1 MITGTVLSRC
11 EGAPVPWGTLTASN
25 FGGRS
30 TGSVPRAISIQ
41 VLNLDGTLAAQT
53 PINATFTNPA
63 LTTFSFTIQRYV
75 ALDGRIPQDFA
86 NYTSGLVS
94 GDYLL
99 RAYVTSYV
107 QLAEVRVHVLNTTT
121 DAQVEIP
128 LVRTGQFFVTVHFKD
143 SNSTIVDEAT
153 TVSGTLTV
161 SAYHQEGILRAQN
174 STFVPAG
181 SNTTSVALLG
191 FSRTRTFGAG
201 ALLPQSGG
209 LLPGTYH
216 ITARFTAAQLF
227 FGGSGQDLYFQ
238 LNDVQATIGLA
249 CNANVSLSFPIYLA
263 GGILLTIYPVTYQTP
278 PVFEN
283 YWGYPNSTVRVTIE
297 SSLGQVYSGSTI
309 QPNLNPTNNMP
320 IRFGAGSRFLNFSYI
335 GLWPGTYVIFVQTL
349 GYTQEQLVNVGVRL
363 GATSDVA
370 VYMIKTPVIELTVGY
385 RHENI
390 LTSLNSTL
398 PFAQPIND
406 IDATPTRIEVFDD
419 RGNFVAANATY
430 IRNGNQTAHFILA
443 GFSDNYFGDPP
454 AHLFRI
460 LRHDRWPNSNSG
472 WTDPV
477 PMESFASNFY
487 N

>member
-1 MITGTVLSRC
+1 M
-11 EGAPVPWGTLTASN
+11 
-25 FGGRS
+25 
-30 TGSVPRAISIQ
+30 
-41 VLNLDGTLAAQT
+41 
-53 PINATFTNPA
+53 
-63 LTTFSFTIQRYV
+63 
-75 ALDGRIPQDFA
+75 
-86 NYTSGLVS
+86 
-94 GDYLL
+94 
-99 RAYVTSYV
+99 
-107 QLAEVRVHVLNTTT
+107 
-121 DAQVEIP
+121 
-128 LVRTGQFFVTVHFKD
+128 
-143 SNSTIVDEAT
+143 
-153 TVSGTLTV
+153 
-161 SAYHQEGILRAQN
+161 
-174 STFVPAG
+174 
-181 SNTTSVALLG
+181 
-191 FSRTRTFGAG
+191 
-201 ALLPQSGG
+201 
-209 LLPGTYH
+209 
-216 ITARFTAAQLF
+216 
-227 FGGSGQDLYFQ
+227 YFQ

-320 IRFGAGSRFLNFSYI
+320 IGFGAGSRFLNFSYI

-370 VYMIKTPVIELTVGY
+370 VYMIKNPVIELTVGY

-443 GFSDNYFGDPP
+443 GFSDNYFGDPRLIYSGFYDTTDGRTQIP
-454 AHLFRI
+454 GGLIPYPWNLSPRTFTIRIWIDGYYQLEPLQVTIRPPQNVSVVALVDRASRISGTVIGPDFYDIARHLSWATITLEPYDFTITNIIDVRPGNYTTSSLDGSFQVWVPQGDYGFGVALEGYASYSSRI
-460 LRHDRWPNSNSG
+460 
-472 WTDPV
+472 PV
-477 PMESFASNFY
+477 PSGADLSMQIWLDNYQPSPYSTAPSLSATPSLSVSKPSSVENGPQRKL
-487 N
+487 